1 MKKNMTSFLGGRRL
15 RAGDTRLSPPRN
27 GLTARLGPGGEA
39 LMPEDYDEPAGYGA
53 RDDFDEP
60 DELDDLDDFDDD
72 DDDEPAGPGRAWPA
86 PGYPPGDPGYPP
98 GGWHRGG
105 GDGTRRGLAPG
116 PTAGRG
122 GGR

>member
-1 MKKNMTSFLGGRRL
+1 MKKNMASFLGRRRL
-15 RAGDTRLSPPRN
+15 RAGDTGCHRRAT
-27 GLTARLGPGGEA
+27 GGREGLGPGGEA

-98 GGWHRGG
+98 GGWHPGG
-105 GDGTRRGLAPG
+105 GNGTRRGWPLA
-116 PTAGRG
+116 
-122 GGR
+122 